1 MLKRGPEWTE
11 QINRLKSQIYKVESD
26 VQDKKDWCQK
36 NRWERERH
44 RDREIEKKKG
54 ANKKTDRQTENET
67 KGGDADSS
75 RGRKEEIELRRER

>member
-26 VQDKKDWCQK
+26 VKDKKDWCQK

-44 RDREIEKKKG
+44 RDREREKKKG
-54 ANKKTDRQTENET
+54 GKQKDRQTDWEWD
-67 KGGDADSS
+67 K
-75 RGRKEEIELRRER
+75 RGRRRQLKG